1 MVGSGVEA
9 RFPDTFSSVTV
20 NCLICAAIA
29 VLRWLPFCLD
39 ADANKVGW
47 DFPGGPLWLRL
58 CAPDVGDLGLIPGQ
72 GTRSHMLQLR
82 PGETR

>member
-1 MVGSGVEA
+1 MVGSGLEA

-29 VLRWLPFCLD
+29 VLRWLPFCLN

-58 CAPDVGDLGLIPGQ
+58 CAPNVGDLGLIPGQ
-72 GTRSHMLQLR
+72 GTRFHILQLR
-82 PGETR
+82 PGEAR